1 MAASHASP
9 PSTHL
14 DVDVV
19 LAVLY
24 HADIGAVDGLLVV
37 LDASWPV
44 CSRTD
49 HLEAQTNTLPLPQ
62 QCCVVREALLPFR
75 IRLGKAVTATLPIH
89 TAFVIR
95 EKEAQE

>member
-9 PSTHL
+9 RSTHL

-37 LDASWPV
+37 LDAS
-44 CSRTD
+44 
-49 HLEAQTNTLPLPQ
+49 
-62 QCCVVREALLPFR
+62 
-75 IRLGKAVTATLPIH
+75 
-89 TAFVIR
+89 
-95 EKEAQE
+95 